1 MLFAMIN
8 ERDLTLHQT
17 FLAQERTLMAWIRTC
32 ASFITFG
39 FAFYKFFEYLN
50 EGDETSL
57 SKSLFGPPEFAL
69 SVIAVGVVA
78 LAIAILHYRH
88 SLTLLQKES
97 GETYRSVAGLI
108 ANFVMALG
116 LGLLIVVLL
125 RK

>member
-1 MLFAMIN
+1 MTN
-8 ERDLTLHQT
+8 DRDLALHQT

-50 EGDETSL
+50 EGDESSL
-57 SKSLFGPPEFAL
+57 SNGLFGPPEFAL
-69 SVIAVGVVA
+69 GVIAAGVIA
-78 LAIAILHYRH
+78 LGIAVLQYKHT
-88 SLTLLQKES
+88 LALLQKKS
-97 GETYRSVAGLI
+97 GETYRSLAGLI

-116 LGLLIVVLL
+116 LGVLVIVLF

>member
-1 MLFAMIN
+1 
-8 ERDLTLHQT
+8 
-17 FLAQERTLMAWIRTC
+17 MAWIRTC

-57 SKSLFGPPEFAL
+57 SNSLFGPPEFAL
-69 SVIAVGVVA
+69 TVIAVGVVA
-78 LAIAILHYRH
+78 LAIAILHYKH

-97 GETYRSVAGLI
+97 GESYRSLAGLV
-108 ANFVMALG
+108 AHFVMALG
-116 LGLLIVVLL
+116 LGVLIVVLF